1 VATPAS
7 YRVDNLFRAAP
18 TRARLIEIP
27 GFFRI
32 QEKGEAEF
40 LGRWLLA
47 AVEADKALE
56 DQHKQNPALKDQISR
71 LEICYKISFSPPAM
85 KFAALLLKN
94 LTCFTLDLRDEL
106 WGERFM
112 LMAEIDFFRLTGD
125 RYQMT
130 LPQALSG
137 LNIEAALLKLAATE
151 DQEYYLHPEQF
162 VSCLSKV
169 DAETW
174 QGRLERLPWMQRVA
188 DRSLLLG
195 EI

>member
-1 VATPAS
+1 MNDEMTAEGFWVL
-7 YRVDNLFRAAP
+7 V
-18 TRARLIEIP
+18 EGP
-27 GFFRI
+27 GPG
-32 QEKGEAEF
+32 QAEF

-47 AVEADKALE
+47 AVDADKALE
-56 DQHKQNPALKDQISR
+56 DERKQNPALKDQISR
-71 LEICYKISFSPPAM
+71 LEICYEISFSPSAM
-85 KFAALLLKN
+85 KFAALLLEN

-112 LMAEIDFFRLTGD
+112 LMTEIGFFRLTGD

-137 LNIEAALLKLAATE
+137 LDIEAALLKLAATE
-151 DQEYYLHPEQF
+151 DQGYYLHPERF
-162 VSCLSKV
+162 VRCLSKA

-188 DRSLLLG
+188 DRALLL
-195 EI
+195 EEF